1 MASANHL
8 ATPPPTPPA
17 PRKTSD
23 PTVITAATP
32 PIAPPCTPPSPPP
45 PRSPR
50 RRTAKL
56 PFEIWAQVFAH
67 LAAASTT
74 PATLVPLLTV
84 CRAWHAEAERL
95 LYRSITFTSLAQRSR
110 FAADRLCC
118 SPAHRTLATEMRWC
132 EKSHKDDALT
142 EAFVV
147 TDAELNN
154 AKRITALVRELDF
167 GFRPPAALSRPVL
180 PAATAAAVSPVAP
193 TPTPQSSSP
202 STPASSPPTTPII
215 APSTT
220 TTPNSI
226 ALQHHQQQQQLL
238 PHQRPDQK
246 SSASSSVPYGAWQ
259 NRTISPLLVLVAARM
274 PNLTSLCLAG
284 CQFDD
289 GVFADALATMTS
301 LVVLDLAASNVRRHG
316 LTAVATSATKLV
328 RLDLSGIFRFR
339 RIPARHLTEIATA
352 CRALTTLI
360 VHDCP
365 DLSADTR
372 AEAQS
377 ANPRLAIRWS
387 GFDFESAEFAAAA
400 TTAAAAAANAA
411 IEDAIAA
418 AADPV

>member
-1 MASANHL
+1 MASAPPATPTAAANNNHL

-17 PRKTSD
+17 PRKNSIATI
-23 PTVITAATP
+23 ITTAVA
-32 PIAPPCTPPSPPP
+32 
-45 PRSPR
+45 PR
-50 RRTAKL
+50 RRAPKL
-56 PFEIWAQVFAH
+56 PFEIWAQVFRH
-67 LAAASTT
+67 LAAKSCT

-95 LYRSITFTSLAQRSR
+95 LYRSITFTSLAQRNR

-118 SPAHRTLATEMRWC
+118 SPAHRALASEMRWC
-132 EKSHKDDALT
+132 EKPHPDDT
-142 EAFVV
+142 
-147 TDAELNN
+147 TDSTMTDTDLKN

-180 PAATAAAVSPVAP
+180 PTTATAAAISPVAP

-215 APSTT
+215 APLSTA

-226 ALQHHQQQQQLL
+226 ALQHQQQLL

-274 PNLTSLCLAG
+274 PNLTTLCLAG

-289 GVFADALATMTS
+289 GVFADALATMTR
-301 LVVLDLAASNVRRHG
+301 LIALDLAASNVRRHG
-316 LTAVATSATKLV
+316 LTAVATSCTKLV

-339 RIPARHLTEIATA
+339 RIPARHMTDIAAA
-352 CRALTTLI
+352 CRALSTLI

-372 AEAQS
+372 AEAQR